1 MIVEEC
7 KYNPLV
13 DMKPVDSFG
22 FLDLA
27 SAYVNKTV
35 PSDTVTQDA
44 DYNGIDDPASI
55 LGKPRD
61 VFDALRLQDRIKASA
76 KSAESVGSGEKSE

>member
-7 KYNPLV
+7 KYNPVV
-13 DMKPVDSFG
+13 DLKPVDAFG

-35 PSDTVTQDA
+35 PSDTVTQETE
-44 DYNGIDDPASI
+44 YNGIDDPASI

-61 VFDALRLQDRIKASA
+61 VFDALRMQDRIAKVTAEKAE
-76 KSAESVGSGEKSE
+76 KAESGD

>member
-1 MIVEEC
+1 MIVTEC
-7 KYNPLV
+7 KYNPVV
-13 DMKPVDSFG
+13 DLKPVDSFG

-35 PSDTVTQDA
+35 PSDTVTQDSE
-44 DYNGIDDPASI
+44 YNGIDDPSKI

-61 VFDALRLQDRIKASA
+61 VFDALRMQEHITKVVS
-76 KSAESVGSGEKSE
+76 ESGEKADSGV

>member
-1 MIVEEC
+1 MVVTEC
-7 KYNPLV
+7 KYNPIEDL
-13 DMKPVDSFG
+13 KPVDAFG

-44 DYNGIDDPASI
+44 DYNGIDDPSSI

-61 VFDALRLQDRIKASA
+61 VFDALRMQDRITKVTAEKA
-76 KSAESVGSGEKSE
+76 ESGEKSD